1 MSRIIRIC
9 PGVGDRKCGAF
20 LSFVD
25 QDTHPICTRCR
36 GNVCAVTCF
45 VTFVLFGRRL
55 SGNNLYRRVLKKR
68 KKSSRPSGSVPTA
81 PPTSPR
87 AVTSSGVSLP
97 GTSSSSSSLPLG
109 GQGKREGSQGAPGVL
124 SGGAS
129 SPSARSRSSER
140 GGGASGLSSGTRSR
154 FSFSFG
160 SGQSGSCPLAV
171 DSFFL
176 RLRLRCLSPI
186 LTARSTT
193 WEFEGDFGVLPP
205 RVYPPVVLDLRI
217 EEQGRIRGPGHVG
230 VALVDV
236 AVVLALAPLPV
247 RGQEVESVDSG
258 HRPLGSLLVCGR
270 GLLTATSR
278 GVGALGLDVTGLDPR
293 IDTSHTVTACGVIGG
308 GLLTAPGR
316 AISVRVSLPA
326 GEIGMTASSRT
337 LSRIARVTAP
347 GQAGDY
353 LALLPACGRRRQD
366 SWPDE
371 KLGRVLGR
379 LPRSL
384 LWFLKRRW
392 LSLLLQEGRF

>member
-1 MSRIIRIC
+1 MPSYHLSIET
-9 PGVGDRKCGAF
+9 PTPLVLGVGVMFA
-20 LSFVD
+20 
-25 QDTHPICTRCR
+25 P
-36 GNVCAVTCF
+36 VTCF
-45 VTFVLFGRRL
+45 VTFVLFGWRL
-55 SGNNLYRRVLKKR
+55 SGNNLYRRVLTKR

-87 AVTSSGVSLP
+87 AETSSGVSLP

-124 SGGAS
+124 SGGAF
-129 SPSARSRSSER
+129 SPPARSRSSER
-140 GGGASGLSSGTRSR
+140 GGGASGLSSGARSR

-160 SGQSGSCPLAV
+160 SGRSGSSPLAV

-205 RVYPPVVLDLRI
+205 CVYPPVVLDLRI
-217 EEQGRIRGPGHVG
+217 EEQGRIRGPGHVE
-230 VALVDV
+230 VALVGV
-236 AVVLALAPLPV
+236 AVVFALAPLPV

-258 HRPLGSLLVCGR
+258 HRPLSSLLAPARAGCGR
-270 GLLTATSR
+270 GLLTATAR

-293 IDTSHTVTACGVIGG
+293 IDTSHTGTACGVTGG

-316 AISVRVSLPA
+316 AISIRVSLPA
-326 GEIGMTASSRT
+326 GEIGVIASGRP
-337 LSRIARVTAP
+337 LSRIARVTAR

-366 SWPDE
+366 GWPDE
-371 KLGRVLGR
+371 RPRRVLWR

-384 LWFLKRRW
+384 LWFLKRR